1 MRGTQFLISKRQRPR
16 SLRKKET
23 LMANNGLK
31 TAYDEVNSKSEVPS
45 YTIRPYAAAGC
56 CIILV
61 GLATPPPA
69 TAQDAF
75 HVLGTLPGDNRSR
88 PVGISADGSVVVGQ
102 SKDANWGNEEAFRW
116 EGGGMI
122 GLGFLPGDAQS
133 NAIGISADGSAVIGV
148 SGDAN
153 WGNQEAF
160 RWEGGGMTGLGFLPG
175 DDDSYPVG
183 ISADGSVVVGRS
195 SDGTQ
200 LGTQS
205 FRWNTQDGMQSVREW
220 LVNAGVNVAPSFVL
234 AFSSGVSADGSTI
247 IGQGYDS
254 SGSSIQYEA
263 FLARVS
269 SSGSGAVS
277 LIDLQASLL
286 DGAVGST
293 AALTIPNLLIN
304 GAHSRPLS
312 KLVEPGQRMF
322 WTGGDFGRDEHG
334 ARDGTIGLAE
344 IGTGKR
350 YGWGQVNLSYGRA
363 FSSQSMPLNGSSQV
377 QGSFLSATA
386 MVPINES
393 LWATFTGY
401 GYKGDA
407 RITRGYLNAGLPVS
421 STGEADSSGW
431 ALRARLEWPQ
441 AVKTANA
448 AYSPYIDLTQASS
461 TLQGYTETG
470 GGFPAIYNAR
480 TEMATE
486 LRIGT
491 GVERPFGEASKL
503 FGTIE
508 GAHRFQENG
517 AGVSGNVVGLSAF
530 NFAGAPTQQNWLRA
544 GIGIERPIGA
554 GVASLSGNG
563 TTRGEAPSGW
573 LAMNWKVMF

>member
-1 MRGTQFLISKRQRPR
+1 
-16 SLRKKET
+16 
-23 LMANNGLK
+23 
-31 TAYDEVNSKSEVPS
+31 
-45 YTIRPYAAAGC
+45 
-56 CIILV
+56 
-61 GLATPPPA
+61 
-69 TAQDAF
+69 
-75 HVLGTLPGDNRSR
+75 
-88 PVGISADGSVVVGQ
+88 
-102 SKDANWGNEEAFRW
+102 
-116 EGGGMI
+116 
-122 GLGFLPGDAQS
+122 
-133 NAIGISADGSAVIGV
+133 
-148 SGDAN
+148 
-153 WGNQEAF
+153 
-160 RWEGGGMTGLGFLPG
+160 
-175 DDDSYPVG
+175 
-183 ISADGSVVVGRS
+183 
-195 SDGTQ
+195 
-200 LGTQS
+200 
-205 FRWNTQDGMQSVREW
+205 MQSVREW

-304 GAHSRPLS
+304 GAQSRPLS

-448 AYSPYIDLTQASS
+448 AYSPYIDLTHASS